1 VVVDTLAAFCSPH
14 STWDHER
21 ELHRRRRVGRGAL
34 TYARRGYFTQGVA
47 RCSAGVRSACVVCRC
62 FPTAMH
68 HMYRYRAYQ
77 DDQACRNS
85 MYYACLSIFVR
96 IHWHGY
102 DVYSRAMKRLVGTA
116 SSGDRQPQFIC
127 AIDKAIAILSLLI
140 TSSDRPP
147 SNVGTTSPY
156 AWSGRRSART
166 TPRRT
171 HTRRLAGHH
180 ATSRDLRNGG
190 RE

>member
-1 VVVDTLAAFCSPH
+1 VVVDKLAAFYSPH
-14 STWDHER
+14 SPCDREC
-21 ELHRRRRVGRGAL
+21 ELHRRRRAGRGAL
-34 TYARRGYFTQGVA
+34 TYARRGYFTPGVA
-47 RCSAGVRSACVVCRC
+47 RCSAGARSAYVVCRC
-62 FPTAMH
+62 FPTSIH

-85 MYYACLSIFVR
+85 MYACLSIFIG

-102 DVYSRAMKRLVGTA
+102 DVSSRAMKQLVGTE
-116 SSGDRQPQFIC
+116 SSDDQQPRFVC
-127 AIDKAIAILSLLI
+127 AIDKAIAILSLFI

-147 SNVGTTSPY
+147 SNVGTTLRY

-171 HTRRLAGHH
+171 HTRRIAGYH
-180 ATSRDLRNGG
+180 ATSRDLRNGD